1 MKNLISIIIPVFNEE
16 RTINKI
22 LKKILAQDEFEK
34 EIIVIN
40 DGSTDKTKSILE
52 KEFIDKVILI
62 SNIRNF
68 GKGYSIR
75 KSSLQ

>member
-22 LKKILAQDEFEK
+22 LKKILAQYEFEK

-40 DGSTDKTKSILE
+40 DGSTDETKSIIE
-52 KEFIDKVILI
+52 KEFKTKLYLFQI
-62 SNIRNF
+62 S
-68 GKGYSIR
+68 
-75 KSSLQ
+75 